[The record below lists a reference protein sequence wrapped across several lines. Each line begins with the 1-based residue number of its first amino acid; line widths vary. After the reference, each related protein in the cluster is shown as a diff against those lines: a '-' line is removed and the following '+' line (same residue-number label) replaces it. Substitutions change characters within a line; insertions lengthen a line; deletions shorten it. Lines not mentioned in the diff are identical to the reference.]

1 MMVTMM
7 KGKIHRVKA
16 TAVEPDYEGSCAIDH
31 SWLARAGILIHEQIH
46 IYNVNNGERFIT
58 YAIPAEPGSGTIS
71 VNGAA
76 ARKVMVGDTLIIV
89 AYAVMDERE
98 ASGFHPRVVKLD

>member
-1 MMVTMM
+1 MMITMM

-16 TAVEPDYEGSCAIDH
+16 TAVEPDYEGSCAID
-31 SWLARAGILIHEQIH
+31 SDWLTRAGIFTHEQIH
-46 IYNVNNGERFIT
+46 IYNTNNGERFIT
-58 YAIPAEPGSGTIS
+58 YAIPAESGSGIIS

-89 AYAVMDERE
+89 AYALMDTRE
-98 ASGFHPRVVKLD
+98 TIGFHPHVVKFE

>member
-1 MMVTMM
+1 MMLTMM

-16 TAVEPDYEGSCAIDH
+16 TAVEPDYEGSCAID
-31 SWLARAGILIHEQIH
+31 SDWLARAGIFTHEQIH
-46 IYNVNNGERFIT
+46 IYNINNGERFIT
-58 YAIPAEPGSGTIS
+58 YAIPAEPGTGIIS

-89 AYAVMDERE
+89 AYALMDTRE
-98 ASGFHPRVVKLD
+98 TIGFHPRVVKFE

>member
-1 MMVTMM
+1 MLLTIM

-16 TAVEPDYEGSCAIDH
+16 TAVEPDYEGSCAIDK
-31 SWLARAGILIHEQIH
+31 SWLTQAGILEHEQIH

-58 YAIPAEPGSGTIS
+58 YAIPAAYDSGIIS

-76 ARKVMVGDTLIIV
+76 ARKVMVGDVLIV
-89 AYAVMDERE
+89 VSYAQMTEHE
-98 ASGFHPRVVKLD
+98 ARLFIPKVVKFQ